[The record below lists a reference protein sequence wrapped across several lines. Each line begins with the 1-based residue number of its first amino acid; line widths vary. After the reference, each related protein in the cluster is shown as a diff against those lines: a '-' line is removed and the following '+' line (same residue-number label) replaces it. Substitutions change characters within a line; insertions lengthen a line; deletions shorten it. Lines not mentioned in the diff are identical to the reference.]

1 MTLAFYAAAADD
13 AFWREHWGAHSTG
26 ALLAIAERSP
36 LTRLILDALPERG
49 RVLEAGCGPAQYVV
63 LLRRAGRA
71 TLGVDFTVE
80 PLARCRREFP
90 ATPLAAMDL
99 RALGLA
105 PASVAAYVS
114 LGVVEHDPDGPDA
127 ILREARRVLA
137 PGGVLVLSVPYV
149 NGARRLG
156 APWIRRS
163 QRRIHEGGGEFYQ
176 FAFSRAEG
184 RAFLE
189 RHGFEV
195 RCAVPYDP
203 ARLLR
208 GAWRRLARSIGGG
221 HAVRTEA
228 ATAGVRSGASR
239 GGAAGATAR
248 AAAVQGPGAVSSDNG
263 TRDSVARAAVKRA
276 LYSRP
281 ALALLG
287 HMILFVAVK
296 R

>member
-26 ALLAIAERSP
+26 ELLAIAERSP
-36 LTRLILDALPERG
+36 LTRLILDALPARG

-71 TLGVDFTVE
+71 ALGVDFTVE

-90 ATPLAAMDL
+90 ATPVAAMDL

-114 LGVVEHDPDGPDA
+114 LGVVEHDEAGPDA
-127 ILREARRVLA
+127 ILSEARRVLE
-137 PGGVLVLSVPYV
+137 PGGALVLSVPYV

-156 APWIRRS
+156 TPWIRRR
-163 QRRIHEGGGEFYQ
+163 QRRIRERGGQFYQ

-184 RAFLE
+184 RAVLE
-189 RHGFEV
+189 RHGFQV
-195 RCAVPYDP
+195 RRVVPYDP

-208 GAWRRLARSIGGG
+208 GAWRRLARGLGAGGRG
-221 HAVRTEA
+221 ARTDAAMGAARSA
-228 ATAGVRSGASR
+228 ATG
-239 GGAAGATAR
+239 
-248 AAAVQGPGAVSSDNG
+248 DG
-263 TRDSVARAAVKRA
+263 TRDAAPRAAVKRA

>member
-26 ALLAIAERSP
+26 ELLAVAERSP

-49 RVLEAGCGPAQYVV
+49 RVLEAGCGPGQYVV

-71 TLGVDFTVE
+71 TLGVDLTVE

-105 PASVAAYVS
+105 PGSVAAYVS

-127 ILREARRVLA
+127 ILREARRVLE

-156 APWIRRS
+156 APWIRRR
-163 QRRIHEGGGEFYQ
+163 QRQIRERGGQFYQ

-189 RHGFEV
+189 RHFFQV
-195 RCAVPYDP
+195 RGAVPYDP

-208 GAWRRLARSIGGG
+208 SAWRRLARP
-221 HAVRTEA
+221 A
-228 ATAGVRSGASR
+228 
-239 GGAAGATAR
+239 GGAAP
-248 AAAVQGPGAVSSDNG
+248 AAVCSAAVSHDNG
-263 TRDSVARAAVKRA
+263 TPDSAPRAAVKRA

>member
-26 ALLAIAERSP
+26 ELLAIAERSP
-36 LTRLILDALPERG
+36 LTRLILDALPARG

-71 TLGVDFTVE
+71 ALGVDFTVE

-90 ATPLAAMDL
+90 ATPVVAMDL
-99 RALGLA
+99 RALGLP
-105 PASVAAYVS
+105 PACVAAYVS

-127 ILREARRVLA
+127 ILSEARRVLE

-163 QRRIHEGGGEFYQ
+163 QRRIRERGGQFYQ

-189 RHGFEV
+189 RHGFQV
-195 RCAVPYDP
+195 RRAVPYDP

-208 GAWRRLARSIGGG
+208 SAWRRLARG
-221 HAVRTEA
+221 
-228 ATAGVRSGASR
+228 
-239 GGAAGATAR
+239 GGAAGRPAR
-248 AAAVQGPGAVSSDNG
+248 ADAPMGAVSSDNG
-263 TRDSVARAAVKRA
+263 TGDSAPRAAVKRA